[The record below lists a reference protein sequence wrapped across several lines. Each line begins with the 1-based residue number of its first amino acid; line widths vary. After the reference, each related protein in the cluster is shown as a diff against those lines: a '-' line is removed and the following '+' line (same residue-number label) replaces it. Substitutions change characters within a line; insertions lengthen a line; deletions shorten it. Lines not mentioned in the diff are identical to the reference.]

1 METKKLNQLIATIKR
16 SGAKLDTQIQEAA
29 LGCLIQL
36 EEHGNSTPLN
46 MLWEAMPKGSRRNAL
61 GVWACKYGKAR
72 INTGK
77 DKDAVRFKYNKT
89 GTTDLDAAAANPW
102 YGQTK
107 ERALEKEFSL
117 QTRFAALLRDY
128 KKHINADIT
137 DAERAIM
144 QQIEQLLA
152 IRNA

>member
-1 METKKLNQLIATIKR
+1 METKKLNQLIASIKR
-16 SGAKLDTQIQEAA
+16 GGAKLDAQIQEAA
-29 LGCLIQL
+29 LGCLMQL

-72 INTGK
+72 ISTGK
-77 DKDAVRFKYNKT
+77 DGVRFKLNKEAA
-89 GTTDLDAAAANPW
+89 TDLEAAAANPW
-102 YGQTK
+102 YEQTK

-117 QTRFAALLRDY
+117 QTRFQSLLRDY

-152 IRNA
+152 TRNV